1 MIENKQISMFDA
13 NKYNERFNTVGKP
26 APSSRDVGFRGVSPS
41 KSKADSLLEA
51 LTSGKI
57 SNVQQMTEDLL
68 KLVFVEDFNARWGQ
82 YNYILRNINKTKIKD
97 SGLRAQRS
105 AVNISIFEDIEYTKD
120 DLRDLVTD
128 AIERLISNTEYHMMK
143 ELVRQFRHIVMLD
156 TTETYV
162 DYRPAMH
169 NTSDEQLLAY
179 FMSLDEKTLKENI
192 SLELKGAWEWL
203 TFGPDKIMTQKAQ
216 LGDEILYE
224 VNMINNAS
232 FVFNT
237 KFIAK
242 VLDDIKY
249 VYEDSKGGNEHGEVR
264 DFRLICNSKRT
275 SECK

>member
-1 MIENKQISMFDA
+1 MIENKQMSMFDA

-26 APSSRDVGFRGVSPS
+26 APSSREGAQAFEQPK
-41 KSKADSLLEA
+41 KSKADSLLES
-51 LTSGKI
+51 LTSGNI
-57 SNVQQMTEDLL
+57 SNVRQMTEDLL

-105 AVNISIFEDIEYTKD
+105 AVNISIFEDMEYTKD

-128 AIERLISNTEYHMMK
+128 AIERLISNTEYTMMK

-156 TTETYV
+156 PAEAYV

-169 NTSDEQLLAY
+169 NTSDEKLLAY
-179 FMSLDEKTLKENI
+179 FMSLDEKTLKENM

-203 TFGPDKIMTQKAQ
+203 TFGPDKIMTQKARID
-216 LGDEILYE
+216 DETIYE

>member
-13 NKYNERFNTVGKP
+13 NKYNERFNTIGKP
-26 APSSRDVGFRGVSPS
+26 APSSRDVGFSGLSLS

-68 KLVFVEDFNARWGQ
+68 KLVFVEDFNTRWGQ

-105 AVNISIFEDIEYTKD
+105 AVNISIFEDMEYTKD

-128 AIERLISNTEYHMMK
+128 AIERLISNTEYNMMK

-156 TTETYV
+156 LTDTYS
-162 DYRPAMH
+162 DYRPAMR

-203 TFGPDKIMTQKAQ
+203 TFGPDKIMTQKAR

-232 FVFNT
+232 FVFDT

-249 VYEDSKGGNEHGEVR
+249 VYDDSKGGSAHGEVR

>member
-26 APSSRDVGFRGVSPS
+26 APSSRDVGFRGSLPS

-105 AVNISIFEDIEYTKD
+105 AVNISIFEDMEYTKD

-156 TTETYV
+156 PAEAYA

-169 NTSDEQLLAY
+169 NTSDEKLLSY
-179 FMSLDEKTLKENI
+179 FMSLDETTLKENI

-224 VNMINNAS
+224 VYMINNAS

-249 VYEDSKGGNEHGEVR
+249 VYEYSKGGNEHDEVR

-275 SECK
+275 SESK

>member
-1 MIENKQISMFDA
+1 M
-13 NKYNERFNTVGKP
+13 
-26 APSSRDVGFRGVSPS
+26 
-41 KSKADSLLEA
+41 
-51 LTSGKI
+51 
-57 SNVQQMTEDLL
+57 L

-105 AVNISIFEDIEYTKD
+105 AVNIGIFEDMEYTKD

-128 AIERLISNTEYHMMK
+128 AIERLISNTEYNMMK
-143 ELVRQFRHIVMLD
+143 ELVRQFRSIVMLD
-156 TTETYV
+156 LTDTYV
-162 DYRPAMH
+162 DYRPAMY

-232 FVFNT
+232 FVFDN

-242 VLDDIKY
+242 MLDDIKY

>member
-26 APSSRDVGFRGVSPS
+26 APSSRDVGFRGSLPS

-105 AVNISIFEDIEYTKD
+105 AVNISIFEDMEYTKD

-128 AIERLISNTEYHMMK
+128 AIERLISNTEYTMMK

-156 TTETYV
+156 PTEAYA

-169 NTSDEQLLAY
+169 NTSDEKLLAY
-179 FMSLDEKTLKENI
+179 FMSLDATTLKENI

-249 VYEDSKGGNEHGEVR
+249 VYEDSKGGSEHGEVR

-275 SECK
+275 SESK